1 MVMVIITETMT
12 VIGRGATVVSTIG
25 AAMIGAIMVGAV
37 VIVKNCFE
45 LKAFQ
50 CYEVFRGFCPND
62 RSPSVVSSFRV
73 KLHVLMGVASR

>member
-12 VIGRGATVVSTIG
+12 VIGRRATVVSTIG

>member
-12 VIGRGATVVSTIG
+12 VIGRGTTVVST
-25 AAMIGAIMVGAV
+25 IGAIMVGAV
-37 VIVKNCFE
+37 VIVKNRFE

-50 CYEVFRGFCPND
+50 GYEAFRGFCPND

-73 KLHVLMGVASR
+73 KLPVLMGVASR